1 MLKLATKERRLT
13 IDYRNLNAWV
23 PTTKALIANITEMI
37 YNIQRAQGPYFAVL
51 DLANMFLPGPTT

>member
-13 IDYRNLNAWV
+13 IDYRNLDARI

-51 DLANMFLPGPTT
+51 DLANMLLPGPTT